1 MRFLRLFV
9 GLVFSASLAVVQA
22 QEAPAAA
29 DPLAGPGPQPQW
41 QQSEVHGDWLV
52 FCLVDAAGNRLGP
65 CRMIQTL
72 DLEAEGQS
80 VRLLEISIQRAE
92 EEHIL
97 QLAFPQGV
105 DLRAGTAM
113 QVDEGEQTDIPYSV
127 CAQGSCQVI
136 ASMGDDLIEELGVGT
151 TLRIG
156 FRFFGDD
163 QTIALDASLSGSL
176 AALRALERLAAE
188 APQSAVN

>member
-1 MRFLRLFV
+1 MRFFRLVV

-22 QEAPAAA
+22 QEAPAVA
-29 DPLAGPGPQPQW
+29 DPLLSAQASQPRW

-52 FCLVDAAGNRLGP
+52 FCLVDGDGARLGP

-80 VRLLEISIQRAE
+80 VRLLEISIQRVE
-92 EEHIL
+92 QEHVM

-113 QVDEGEQTDIPYSV
+113 QVDEGEQADIPYAV

-136 ASMGDDLIEELGVGT
+136 ATLGEDLVEELGVGT

-163 QTIALDASLSGSL
+163 QTIALEASLAGSL
-176 AALRALERLAAE
+176 AGLRALDRLSAE
-188 APQSAVN
+188 AR